1 MDLTDFLDIVVEIL
15 ETIFMAN
22 EMVLTFLNDNDFLGF
37 SLLIWLYVFIIISF
51 ITNIIN
57 SLSSDDADMK
67 IGGSE

>member
-15 ETIFMAN
+15 ETIFMGN

-67 IGGSE
+67 IGGSD

>member
-1 MDLTDFLDIVVEIL
+1 MDLTDFLNIVIQFL

-22 EMVLTFLNDNDFLGF
+22 EMILVWLNDNDFLGY
-37 SLLIWLYVFIIISF
+37 SLLIWLYVFIIVSF

-57 SLSSDDADMK
+57 SLSADDIEIK